1 MKVSS
6 QAPVGKLQPLATGAA
21 VFAALA
27 LLAFGLVRI
36 VPGART
42 PAPPLVAPAVPAAM
56 AKPALPTVAASR
68 PPQPSAAARR
78 PEAKPHVARRG
89 NGRAAPRSAWDELT
103 ARQQQALRPLADH
116 WATMS
121 PAQRRKWLA
130 ISRNFPDMT
139 IDEQAQLY
147 SRMIE
152 WASLT
157 EQQRTEARFN
167 FAETKQLSGAEKLA
181 KWEAYQALSPEQREE
196 LAAKAPPRIRSA
208 APSLRPLTH
217 PAIRPIRPARPA
229 LRREASAKKSEGQGA
244 GAPAAQ
250 GAAPSPNPAMTA
262 TPAPQP
268 VNPNTLLP
276 AALRGTPAA
285 PAPIEPAPIGPTP
298 QR

>member
-6 QAPVGKLQPLATGAA
+6 QAPVGKLQSLATGAA

-42 PAPPLVAPAVPAAM
+42 PAPPLVAPAAPAAM
-56 AKPALPTVAASR
+56 AVPALPAAAASR
-68 PPQPSAAARR
+68 PLPPSVAAARR
-78 PEAKPHVARRG
+78 PEAKPHAVHRG
-89 NGRAAPRSAWDELT
+89 NRRPAPRSAWDELT

-121 PAQRRKWLA
+121 PAQRQKWLV

-157 EQQRTEARFN
+157 EQQRAEARFN

-217 PAIRPIRPARPA
+217 PAMRPLGPIRPAP
-229 LRREASAKKSEGQGA
+229 RREASAKQSEEPGA

-250 GAAPSPNPAMTA
+250 GAAASPNPAA
-262 TPAPQP
+262 AAASAPQP
-268 VNPNTLLP
+268 VKPN
-276 AALRGTPAA
+276 
-285 PAPIEPAPIGPTP
+285 
-298 QR
+298 

>member
-6 QAPVGKLQPLATGAA
+6 QAPVGKLQSLATGAA

-42 PAPPLVAPAVPAAM
+42 PAPPLVAPAAPAAM
-56 AKPALPTVAASR
+56 AVPALPAAAASR
-68 PPQPSAAARR
+68 PLPPSVAAARR
-78 PEAKPHVARRG
+78 PEAKPHAVHRG
-89 NGRAAPRSAWDELT
+89 NRRPAPRSAWDELT

-121 PAQRRKWLA
+121 PAQRQKWLV

-157 EQQRTEARFN
+157 EQQRAEARVN
-167 FAETKQLSGAEKLA
+167 FAAPKQLSGAEKLA

-208 APSLRPLTH
+208 APSLRPLAH
-217 PAIRPIRPARPA
+217 PEMRPIRPARPA
-229 LRREASAKKSEGQGA
+229 LRREASAKRSEEQGA
-244 GAPAAQ
+244 GTPTTHGEAAIPTPANPAA
-250 GAAPSPNPAMTA
+250 ATA
-262 TPAPQP
+262 PAPQP

-276 AALRGTPAA
+276 AALRG
-285 PAPIEPAPIGPTP
+285 
-298 QR
+298 